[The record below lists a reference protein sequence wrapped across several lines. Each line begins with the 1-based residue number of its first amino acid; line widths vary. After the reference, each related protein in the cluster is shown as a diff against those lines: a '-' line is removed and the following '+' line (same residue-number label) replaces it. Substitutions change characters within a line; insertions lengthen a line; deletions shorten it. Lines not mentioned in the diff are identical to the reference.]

1 MTVPQDRKSSRR
13 SLGAPLDHAPE
24 GVTYAR
30 VAAGLTKRSL
40 ASTLGISEQLM
51 GAIEAGR
58 RNAGPDLLAAMAAQ
72 LDCPLVVLQAK
83 QAGAPPENK
92 RNRPADEAEARA
104 APGP

>member
-13 SLGAPLDHAPE
+13 PRGAPLDHAPE

-30 VAAGLTKRSL
+30 VAAGLTKQSL
-40 ASTLGISEQLM
+40 ASTLGISKQFM
-51 GAIEAGR
+51 GDIEAGR
-58 RNAGPDLLAAMAAQ
+58 RNAGPDLLEAMAAQ

-83 QAGAPPENK
+83 QAGATSEK
-92 RNRPADEAEARA
+92 RTRPDEAEAGT